1 MAAGLNSHP
10 FAAIDWDAPWLTPWA
25 AAGPSLAQQV
35 TNGAAR
41 GTTVHSA
48 LQTAATLHTPVRFV
62 AQNDLPD
69 GMAYEQFIFTTRSVP
84 TRDNLHDFF
93 NGLVW
98 TRFPHT
104 KQRLNQLQAQ
114 VIAAEGVQAVRGP
127 LRDALTVFDENGAV
141 LSAPPALWA
150 ALRRRD
156 WQALFV
162 DLRPLWNEAYLV
174 LFGHALLEKLVSP
187 RKSMVAHVYQAPIA
201 INNIAKIDQWL
212 AQSVDAQSWAAKPFT
227 PLPVL
232 GVPGWWP
239 CNEALGFYDD
249 VRVFRPPRD
258 MP

>member
-1 MAAGLNSHP
+1 M
-10 FAAIDWDAPWLTPWA
+10 
-25 AAGPSLAQQV
+25 AQQV

-62 AQNDLPD
+62 AQNELPD

-141 LSAPPALWA
+141 LSAPPAVGRDCSEA
-150 ALRRRD
+150 CARCGTRRTWSCSAMRC
-156 WQALFV
+156 
-162 DLRPLWNEAYLV
+162 
-174 LFGHALLEKLVSP
+174 S
-187 RKSMVAHVYQAPIA
+187 KSWFHPE
-201 INNIAKIDQWL
+201 NRW
-212 AQSVDAQSWAAKPFT
+212 
-227 PLPVL
+227 
-232 GVPGWWP
+232 
-239 CNEALGFYDD
+239 
-249 VRVFRPPRD
+249 
-258 MP
+258 